1 MSLIAYIPEIVKGR
15 YVHVSYK
22 KESCAIRDFIKS
34 GDRPCRDYS
43 TSQINKMIK
52 DWLPAD
58 GIPFKDVDFWVR
70 RLKNISKE
78 KLGDK
83 ALIEFSVPVRNKY
96 NNIKIENC
104 VKKLMPNSFSLKKPN
119 VLFYGERGI
128 VNTLF
133 IELSE
138 NKDAFKDFI
147 NMVITCE
154 GKKLYEK
161 EINDYQ
167 IIIEPDFGKVGFG
180 TTDAV
185 ISINKELLILFE
197 AKRCTFNEAST
208 ELTYQIE
215 LNYSIGKHFVEVD
228 QIPPAINLEPVYS
241 SDTNKQRGTRRGNL
255 RRLYTND
262 EHKFFFEDFVKC
274 KKFSCLSLTTDNTE
288 KQITNY
294 YSNVKGI
301 ELQNLSWIGYNSI
314 KEIMRKHNLEWLEAH
329 IEMNRRHFGFY

>member
-1 MSLIAYIPEIVKGR
+1 MILIAYIPEIVKGR

-43 TSQINKMIK
+43 TSQINKMIT
-52 DWLPAD
+52 DRIPAD
-58 GIPFKDVDFWVR
+58 RVPVT
-70 RLKNISKE
+70 NISFWRERLREVSK
-78 KLGDK
+78 KRLGDK
-83 ALIEFSVPVRNKY
+83 AEVDMALPIYKNNNSTTKSNVEKLEPNKFA
-96 NNIKIENC
+96 
-104 VKKLMPNSFSLKKPN
+104 VKKPN

-133 IELSE
+133 IELSR

-147 NMVITCE
+147 TMITTCK
-154 GKKLYEK
+154 GKKLYEN
-161 EINDYQ
+161 EIKDYQ
-167 IIIEPDFGKVGFG
+167 IVIEPDFGKVGFG

-185 ISINKELLILFE
+185 VAINKELLILFE

-228 QIPPAINLEPVYS
+228 QIPPVINLEPVYS

-274 KKFSCLSLTTDNTE
+274 KNFSCLSLTTDNTE

-314 KEIMRKHNLEWLEAH
+314 KELIRKHNLEWLEAH